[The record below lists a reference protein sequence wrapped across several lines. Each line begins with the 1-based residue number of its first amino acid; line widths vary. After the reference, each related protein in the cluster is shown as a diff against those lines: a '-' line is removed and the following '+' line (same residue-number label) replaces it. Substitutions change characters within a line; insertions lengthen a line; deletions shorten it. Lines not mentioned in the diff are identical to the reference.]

1 MEWIV
6 NTYDES
12 FQNILFVYDELNWE
26 ITIDN
31 GLSDRD
37 INLFVMKRRDE
48 LTDEFIEKGTYEFSD
63 LIVDWTKKNKENE

>member
-6 NTYDES
+6 NTYDEG

>member
-12 FQNILFVYDELNWE
+12 FKNILFVYDELNWE

-37 INLFVMKRRDE
+37 IDLFVMKRRDE

>member
-37 INLFVMKRRDE
+37 IDLFVMKRRDE

>member
-37 INLFVMKRRDE
+37 IDLFVMKRRDE

-63 LIVDWTKKNKENE
+63 LIVDWTTKNNNE

>member
-37 INLFVMKRRDE
+37 INLLVMKRRDE

>member
-37 INLFVMKRRDE
+37 INLLIMKRRDE